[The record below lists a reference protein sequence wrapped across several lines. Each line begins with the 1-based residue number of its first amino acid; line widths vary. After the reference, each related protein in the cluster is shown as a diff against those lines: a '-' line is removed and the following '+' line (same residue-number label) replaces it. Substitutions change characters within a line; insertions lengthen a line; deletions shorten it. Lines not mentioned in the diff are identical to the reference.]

1 VWSRQRAGLAVAVAL
16 ALVVAGCA
24 GSSFMRQPDEALV
37 LGRTSYQEIRQ
48 RLGAPYR
55 EGTVVKNGKQLT
67 TLTYAYA
74 TAGGTPAYDGV
85 VATRTQGFYFFE
97 DRLAGHEFV
106 STWKEDLTDFDG
118 AKVTEIKNGSST
130 RAEVVRLIGAPG
142 GKYAYPMIA
151 NSDERADVYLYAHV
165 KGSAFNMKLYEKLL
179 VVTYDQRGIVTN
191 VDYKESGQ
199 K

>member
-1 VWSRQRAGLAVAVAL
+1 VSSRLRAGLAVAL

-24 GSSFMRQPDEALV
+24 GSSFTRQSDEALG

-55 EGTVVKNGKQLT
+55 EGTVVKNGKQLK

-74 TAGGTPAYDGV
+74 SAGGAPAYDGV

-97 DRLAGHEFV
+97 DRLAGYEFV
-106 STWKEDLTDFDG
+106 STWKDDLTDFDG
-118 AKVTEIKNGSST
+118 TKATEIKHGAST

-142 GKYAYPMIA
+142 GKYVYPMIA
-151 NSDERADVYLYAHV
+151 NADEHADVYLYAHV

-191 VDYKESGQ
+191 VDYRESGQ

>member
-1 VWSRQRAGLAVAVAL
+1 VSSRLQVCLAVAL

-24 GSSFMRQPDEALV
+24 GSSFTRQPDEALV
-37 LGRTSYQEIRQ
+37 LGRTSYPEIRE
-48 RLGAPYR
+48 RLGSPYR
-55 EGTVVKNGKQLT
+55 EGTLVKNGKQLK

-74 TAGGTPAYDGV
+74 TTGGMPAYDGV
-85 VATRTQGFYFFE
+85 VATRSQGFYFFE
-97 DRLAGHEFV
+97 DKLAGYEFV
-106 STWKEDLTDFDG
+106 STWKDDLTDFDG
-118 AKVTEIKNGSST
+118 GKVAEIKNSSST
-130 RAEVVRLIGAPG
+130 RAEVIRLIGAPG

-151 NSDERADVYLYAHV
+151 NADEQADVYLYAHV